1 MAGSLFLA
9 GGPIGS
15 SEQIASM
22 HVQADH
28 CRPRSQMQRCGSSR
42 SRQKI
47 RPRFSPQSL
56 LTDWGAL
63 ALDLESHRLHCRQ
76 EFRGRAV
83 HECEL
88 IVTVRGGSDQI
99 RRVDQYN
106 RAPCAARAIDGGGDE
121 LCSCRAGWCTRRV
134 APATPTRSRPS
145 NQIREGKQ
153 CEDVRAGSSSS
164 SRPQGQYRSSCA
176 GARIGTC
183 LVSRNPV
190 REGSVQAGN

>member
-1 MAGSLFLA
+1 
-9 GGPIGS
+9 
-15 SEQIASM
+15 
-22 HVQADH
+22 
-28 CRPRSQMQRCGSSR
+28 MQRCGSSR

-121 LCSCRAGWCTRRV
+121 LCSCRAARLAVPPT
-134 APATPTRSRPS
+134 TPTRSRPS

-153 CEDVRAGSSSS
+153 CEDVRAGTSSS

-176 GARIGTC
+176 GARIGTQASFPGI
-183 LVSRNPV
+183 LSERVASKPGING
-190 REGSVQAGN
+190 EGPPAPRPAAHCGHSLGWRLMQSCC